1 MGAEKTHQKEGN
13 KVMKLKGKVALVSG
27 GHRGI
32 GEAVVRRFAAEGAH
46 VGLADIAAKAGEELA
61 AKLTEAGHSVEFIKL
76 DVTKAIEWD
85 AAVKALMN
93 RHGRLD
99 ILVNNAGIFQR
110 KPMHEISEE
119 EWDLIMDVNGKGVFL
134 GCKAVLGPMK
144 QSGGGSIV
152 NISSTA
158 GIRASMSS
166 HYGAS
171 KGAVRLM
178 SKSVAVYY
186 AKDGIRCNS
195 VHPGPVDTVM
205 GYEAVPESV
214 RAERFARIP
223 LGRFARPEEI
233 ANAVM
238 FLASDEASFVTGTE
252 LIVDGGNTAA

>member
-214 RAERFARIP
+214 RAERFAKIP

>member
-1 MGAEKTHQKEGN
+1 MN
-13 KVMKLKGKVALVSG
+13 LKGKVALVSG

-46 VGLADIAAKAGEELA
+46 VGLADIAVEAGENLA
-61 AKLTEAGHSVEFIKL
+61 AELTATGHSVTFIKL
-76 DVTKAIEWD
+76 DVTKADEWD
-85 AAVKALMN
+85 SAVKTMMD

-99 ILVNNAGIFQR
+99 ILVNNAGVYQR
-110 KPMHEISEE
+110 KPMHEISEAD
-119 EWDLIMDVNGKGVFL
+119 WDLIMDVNAKGVFL
-134 GCKAVLGPMK
+134 GCKAVLDPMK

-178 SKSVAVYY
+178 SKSVAAHY

-195 VHPGPVDTVM
+195 VHPGPVDTAM

-214 RAERFARIP
+214 RAERFANIP

>member
-1 MGAEKTHQKEGN
+1 M
-13 KVMKLKGKVALVSG
+13 
-27 GHRGI
+27 
-32 GEAVVRRFAAEGAH
+32 
-46 VGLADIAAKAGEELA
+46 D
-61 AKLTEAGHSVEFIKL
+61 
-76 DVTKAIEWD
+76 
-85 AAVKALMN
+85 

-99 ILVNNAGIFQR
+99 ILVNNAGVYQR

-119 EWDLIMDVNGKGVFL
+119 DWDLIMDVNGKGVFL
-134 GCKAVLGPMK
+134 GCKAALDPMK
-144 QSGGGSIV
+144 RSGGGSIV

-178 SKSVAVYY
+178 SKSVAVQY

-195 VHPGPVDTVM
+195 VHPGPVETAM
-205 GYEAVPESV
+205 GYEAVPEAV
-214 RAERFARIP
+214 RAERFAGIP

>member
-1 MGAEKTHQKEGN
+1 
-13 KVMKLKGKVALVSG
+13 LVSG

>member
-119 EWDLIMDVNGKGVFL
+119 EWELIMDVNGKGVFL

-214 RAERFARIP
+214 RAERFAKIP

>member
-1 MGAEKTHQKEGN
+1 
-13 KVMKLKGKVALVSG
+13 MKLKGKVALVSG

>member
-1 MGAEKTHQKEGN
+1 
-13 KVMKLKGKVALVSG
+13 
-27 GHRGI
+27 
-32 GEAVVRRFAAEGAH
+32 
-46 VGLADIAAKAGEELA
+46 
-61 AKLTEAGHSVEFIKL
+61 
-76 DVTKAIEWD
+76 
-85 AAVKALMN
+85 MN

>member
-1 MGAEKTHQKEGN
+1 
-13 KVMKLKGKVALVSG
+13 MKLAGKVALVSG

-32 GEAVVRRFAAEGAH
+32 GEAVVRRFAAEGAN
-46 VGLADIAAKAGEELA
+46 VGLADVIVDAGQKLA
-61 AKLTEAGHSVEFIKL
+61 ADLSAAGHSVTFIKL
-76 DVTKAIEWD
+76 DVTKAVEWD
-85 AAVKALMN
+85 ATVKVLMDL
-93 RHGRLD
+93 HGRLD
-99 ILVNNAGIFQR
+99 ILVNNAGVYQR

-119 EWDLIMDVNGKGVFL
+119 DWDFVMDVNGKGVFL
-134 GCKAVLGPMK
+134 GCKAVLEPMK
-144 QSGGGSIV
+144 RSGGGSIV

-178 SKSVAVYY
+178 SKSVAVQY

-195 VHPGPVDTVM
+195 VHPGPVETAM
-205 GYEAVPESV
+205 GYKAVPETV
-214 RAERFARIP
+214 RAERFAEIP

-238 FLASDEASFVTGTE
+238 FLASEEASFVTGTE
-252 LIVDGGNTAA
+252 LIVDGGNTVA

>member
-1 MGAEKTHQKEGN
+1 
-13 KVMKLKGKVALVSG
+13 MKLAGKVALVSG

-46 VGLADIAAKAGEELA
+46 VGIADINLEAGENLAKEMTEL
-61 AKLTEAGHSVEFIKL
+61 GHSVIFLKL
-76 DVTKAIEWD
+76 DVTSAADWDQAI
-85 AAVKALMN
+85 KSLTN
-93 RHGRLD
+93 TYGQLD
-99 ILVNNAGIFQR
+99 ILINNAGVYQR

-119 EWDLIMDVNGKGVFL
+119 DWDLVMGVNGKGVFL
-134 GCKAVLGPMK
+134 GCKAVLEAMK
-144 QSGGGSIV
+144 RGGGGSIV

-178 SKSVAVYY
+178 SKSVAVQY

-195 VHPGPVDTVM
+195 VHPGPVETMM
-205 GYEAVPESV
+205 GYEAVPEEI
-214 RAERFARIP
+214 RAERFANIP

-238 FLASDEASFVTGTE
+238 FLASDEASFITGTE